1 MLFNFRF
8 RKQQRKGAN
17 ITAKEKG
24 GFVFY
29 PTFYEAYKALAERG
43 QGGEY
48 IANMLRFAFDDLPPI
63 EIEGDAIF
71 NAFCAAF
78 VPLITA
84 SKQDRENGQ
93 KGGRPK
99 KENPG

>member
-1 MLFNFRF
+1 
-8 RKQQRKGAN
+8 
-17 ITAKEKG
+17 
-24 GFVFY
+24 
-29 PTFYEAYKALAERG
+29 
-43 QGGEY
+43 
-48 IANMLRFAFDDLPPI
+48 MLRFAFDDLPPI

-93 KGGRPK
+93 KGGGFKTGVRNQEK
-99 KENPG
+99 KREVKRR